1 MSRARVD
8 DGRREVKVT
17 DPVCGMQVDSRAVV
31 ARVTHEGR
39 EFYFWSVACS
49 DKFAVDPAKY
59 SRRWREP
66 GASGHGAA
74 LLGERS
80 PSLRP
85 LPQLALLVLGG
96 LFLRAHVDVEGP
108 ADHSGSPN
116 LLPFRCHFGG

>member
-8 DGRREVKVT
+8 DGRREVKGT
-17 DPVCGMQVDSRAVV
+17 DPVCGMQVDSRAAV
-31 ARVTHEGR
+31 ARGTHEGR

-49 DKFAVDPAKY
+49 DKFAVDLVKY

-66 GASGHGAA
+66 GASGHGVA
-74 LLGERS
+74 LLDERS

-85 LPQLALLVLGG
+85 PPQLLVLGG
-96 LFLRAHVDVEGP
+96 LFLRAHVDVEGA

-116 LLPFRCHFGG
+116 LLPFRWHIG